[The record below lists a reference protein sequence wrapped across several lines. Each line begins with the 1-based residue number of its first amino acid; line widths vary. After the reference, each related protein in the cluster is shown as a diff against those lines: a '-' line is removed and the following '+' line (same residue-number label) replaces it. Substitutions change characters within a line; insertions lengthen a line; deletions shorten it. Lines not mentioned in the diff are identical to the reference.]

1 MPTIVFYTNDG
12 IVFELLASLA
22 EGLGNVSPIKS

>member
-1 MPTIVFYTNDG
+1 MPTIVFYTDGG

-22 EGLGNVSPIKS
+22 EGFGHVARIKS